1 MALQSS
7 GAISFSDL
15 NVAIGNP
22 SNTELDLQSASN
34 ALQASGAPYGM
45 DELYGKSLPPTY
57 SIAPNVTSVVEG
69 SSVTYTI
76 TTTNVGDGTILYWS
90 NNGTTTN
97 EDFSDYVNSG
107 SLTINSNTAT
117 LVRTLNLDAIN
128 DPDQTIIINIRSG
141 SATGTILAT
150 AATVTTT
157 EQTKEY
163 YVYSDVNSVNEG
175 GIVTFTVSTAGIAD
189 GVSLSWENIGTTYDS
204 DFTDNVNSGSVT
216 IYSGLASFT
225 RTLVEDLS
233 SEGSETIQIR
243 ILDGG
248 SAVATSTAVTVND
261 TSVSPTYSISGSP
274 TAQDEGSIVD
284 FTVTTT
290 SVSNGTVLYW
300 KIIPEPGET
309 QPVSADFV
317 NGLLEGTVTINSNSG
332 SFSIEL
338 SADQLTEGEEVFVV
352 QLRSGS
358 QSGTFLTQSQSI
370 SINDTSLDPP
380 PPPPSELYYEMVACS
395 GGSSVY
401 FYSVSSPSTKVYV
414 TSRGEYFQWNGLPGS
429 SVPGFTPTLTE
440 TTFDNCGSVGGA

>member
-7 GAISFSDL
+7 GAISFSNL

-141 SATGTILAT
+141 STTGTILAT

-370 SINDTSLDPP
+370 FINDTSLDPP
-380 PPPPSELYYEMVACS
+380 PPPPTELYYEMVPCA

-401 FYSVSSPSTKVYV
+401 YYGLSSPSTNAYV
-414 TSRGEYFQWNGLPGS
+414 TTRGIYYQWNGLPGT
-429 SVPGFTPTLTE
+429 SVVGFTPTLTE
-440 TTFDNCGSVGGA
+440 TQYSSCAAVPGA